1 MRSALFL
8 APLVAA
14 LLAQGGINAQKR
26 AAAGAV
32 EPVRTAGGV
41 MTGKRIEVRRNDWIS
56 SGRALFVYTLTSA
69 TISDGR
75 LEFSGTLRRQGGTA
89 SQKITATLA
98 STTARSVNPWPN
110 ASAPTARS
118 RKKEQTAAEISEQ
131 TQSLYSGA
139 DPGSGCELMFLQ
151 IPYPSPRSKL
161 QVGVVLAHQDNDL
174 GNQINQTV
182 CQIIRAL
189 NGNQKAD
196 EALAR
201 LNQLLLQ

>member
-14 LLAQGGINAQKR
+14 LLTHGGINAQKR
-26 AAAGAV
+26 ATTGAV

-41 MTGKRIEVRRNDWIS
+41 MTGKRIEVRRNDWIN
-56 SGRALFVYTLTSA
+56 SGRALFVFTLSTA
-69 TISDGR
+69 TITDGR
-75 LEFSGTLRRQGGTA
+75 LHFTGTLRRTGGTTT
-89 SQKITATLA
+89 QKVTGTLI
-98 STTARSVNPWPN
+98 STTARSANPWPN

-118 RKKEQTAAEISEQ
+118 KKKDQTAAEITEQ

-139 DPGSGCELMFLQ
+139 DPGSGCEVMFLQ
-151 IPYPSPRSKL
+151 ISYPAPRSKL

-174 GNQINQTV
+174 GFQINQTV
-182 CQIIRAL
+182 CQIVRVL
-189 NGNQKAD
+189 NSNQNAE